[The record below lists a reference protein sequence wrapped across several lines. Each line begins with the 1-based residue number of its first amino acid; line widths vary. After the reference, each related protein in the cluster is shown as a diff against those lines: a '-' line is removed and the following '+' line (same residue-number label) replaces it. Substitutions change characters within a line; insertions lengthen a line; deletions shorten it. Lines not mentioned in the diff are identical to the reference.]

1 MGRLSALLC
10 IDCQLLI
17 ARAAVNDY
25 QGRYII
31 VVSHL
36 TDYPIIYRI
45 RHGISVNNACAFVI
59 VIVVQRS
66 DLTSTILQG
75 EHNTAPAG
83 ASELMQCICVAVKYC
98 FKVHDYNPSDSIVA
112 CRVFWFSCILSSA

>member
-1 MGRLSALLC
+1 MGRLSALLWV
-10 IDCQLLI
+10 DYQLLI

-36 TDYPIIYRI
+36 TDCPIIYRI

-66 DLTSTILQG
+66 DSATAILQG
-75 EHNTAPAG
+75 ERNTAPAG

-98 FKVHDYNPSDSIVA
+98 FKVHDYNPNDSIVA
-112 CRVFWFSCILSSA
+112 CRVF